1 MIYKQVSKYCWWCSL
16 AVIALVPSMSLGAEK
31 LDEPND
37 WESIETW
44 ESLDELREFLESL
57 SKPVRIDPNIT
68 TYHTEND
75 YWVPPEPLTFQD
87 NQELQHTVWK
97 HALKQCERASTKSS
111 PSTECVAA
119 LTEYFVNEPVWKYSR
134 LYYYSDP
141 MGLLLTTYNEIN
153 RRHFKLPYSYDD
165 YSMEQIPMWG
175 DIFDGRLEQRKALF
189 SKVTQD
195 PQCAKLGSSANV
207 GIQEDRAEQC
217 SARELYKFAAYLDAC
232 TASLQRHQ
240 VLTSPTRS
248 REDKYKELD
257 RFETSK
263 HVVLENIESATER
276 EMAQE
281 IVKRGLLHGYWVIE
295 QCIEGPLR
303 LKTSQSNTSVLSL
316 EVTWSTTTIE
326 DEALMRAIKKTHKM
340 ALKIAARSGDEWAI
354 RSLPRLHGQF
364 ASDIYN
370 KFPLLVHRHLGF
382 DTGGISDKLDW
393 NELRRHKAKAY
404 LLLKDLAGP
413 VVAEREFNPSKLQEE
428 IDYILNG
435 GEPGLPQWST
445 AILID

>member
-16 AVIALVPSMSLGAEK
+16 AVIALVPSMNLGAEK

-75 YWVPPEPLTFQD
+75 YWIPPEPLTFQD

-97 HALKQCERASTKSS
+97 NALKQCERASTKSS
-111 PSTECVAA
+111 PSTECVTA

-175 DIFDGRLEQRKALF
+175 DIFDGRLVQRMALF

-276 EMAQE
+276 DPCTRN
-281 IVKRGLLHGYWVIE
+281 RGKEDSYMSIGSLSSVLKD
-295 QCIEGPLR
+295 PLR
-303 LKTSQSNTSVLSL
+303 L
-316 EVTWSTTTIE
+316 E
-326 DEALMRAIKKTHKM
+326 DISKQYQ
-340 ALKIAARSGDEWAI
+340 
-354 RSLPRLHGQF
+354 RLAPWKLRGAQIDSRGQR
-364 ASDIYN
+364 N
-370 KFPLLVHRHLGF
+370 
-382 DTGGISDKLDW
+382 
-393 NELRRHKAKAY
+393 
-404 LLLKDLAGP
+404 
-413 VVAEREFNPSKLQEE
+413 
-428 IDYILNG
+428 
-435 GEPGLPQWST
+435 
-445 AILID
+445 